1 MDTIATTL
9 DTDLISAS
17 GICKTYQQP
26 DHAGRLVLDHIDFR
40 LKEGEIV
47 AILGKSGSGKSTFL
61 RVLAGLT
68 QPSEGMVTYRGQAVY
83 GPAQGVAMVFQSF
96 ALFPW
101 LTVLG
106 NVELGLE
113 AQGVPRDERRQR
125 AIAAIDLIG
134 LDGFESAYPKELSG
148 GMRQRVGFARALVV
162 NPDVL
167 LLDEPFSAL
176 DVLTAETL
184 RGDVMDLWLE
194 RRVPTKGILF
204 VSHNIEEAVD
214 IADRIII
221 FGSDPGCIRA
231 EIPVPLSRPRDWAA
245 PAFRRIV
252 DEVYTLLTTVPGREG
267 GRRGGRADTLSM
279 QYRLPDA
286 SIQQLV
292 GLLDL
297 LVAEPFNGRADLP
310 HLAETE
316 HISTEDLVVMAEAL
330 QLMGFAQVGGG
341 DIDVTAVGRAF
352 AEADLQGRKQI
363 FADSL
368 MRNIGFIAHIRR
380 VLDERPGH
388 AAPEQ
393 RFLGE
398 LEDHLSEEEAQRVLE
413 TVINWGRYAELFA
426 YDYDRGVLSLENPQ

>member
-1 MDTIATTL
+1 
-9 DTDLISAS
+9 
-17 GICKTYQQP
+17 
-26 DHAGRLVLDHIDFR
+26 
-40 LKEGEIV
+40 
-47 AILGKSGSGKSTFL
+47 
-61 RVLAGLT
+61 
-68 QPSEGMVTYRGQAVY
+68 
-83 GPAQGVAMVFQSF
+83 
-96 ALFPW
+96 
-101 LTVLG
+101 
-106 NVELGLE
+106 
-113 AQGVPRDERRQR
+113 
-125 AIAAIDLIG
+125 
-134 LDGFESAYPKELSG
+134 
-148 GMRQRVGFARALVV
+148 
-162 NPDVL
+162 
-167 LLDEPFSAL
+167 
-176 DVLTAETL
+176 
-184 RGDVMDLWLE
+184 
-194 RRVPTKGILF
+194 VPTKGILF

>member
-1 MDTIATTL
+1 MDTITTVDTNLIAAT
-9 DTDLISAS
+9 S
-17 GICKTYQQP
+17 ICKTYQQP
-26 DHAGRLVLDHIDFR
+26 DHAGRLVLDHIDFT

-61 RVLAGLT
+61 RVVAGLT
-68 QPSEGMVTYRGQAVY
+68 PPSEGAVTYRGQPVY
-83 GPAQGVAMVFQSF
+83 GPAYGIAMVFQSF

-184 RGDVMDLWLE
+184 RSDIMDLWLE
-194 RRVPTKGILF
+194 HRVPTKGILF

-231 EIPVPLSRPRDWAA
+231 EIPVPLARPRDWAA

-267 GRRGGRADTLSM
+267 GRRSRADTLSM

-292 GLLDL
+292 GLLDVL
-297 LVAEPFNGRADLP
+297 TVEPFNGRADLP

-316 HISTEDLVVMAEAL
+316 HIATDDLVVLIEAL

-341 DIDVTAVGRAF
+341 DIDVTALGRSF

-368 MRNIGFIAHIRR
+368 MRNIAFIAHIKR

-388 AAPEQ
+388 SAPEA

-426 YDYDRGVLSLENPQ
+426 YDYDRGVLSLENPT